1 MDDLIKKLDRTVSL
15 PGLTNSWGYPI
26 RTRID
31 MLSTGIRT
39 PLGIKITGP
48 DSKGISELAQ
58 EIETVLRKVQGTR
71 SVFAERIEGGHYLD
85 IEVDREKAARYG
97 ITVADGERHN

>member
-1 MDDLIKKLDRTVSL
+1 
-15 PGLTNSWGYPI
+15 
-26 RTRID
+26 

-48 DSKGISELAQ
+48 DSKELRNWLK
-58 EIETVLRKVQGTR
+58 EIEMVLRKIKGTR

-85 IEVDREKAARYG
+85 IEVDRDRAPHAMASRLRMSG
-97 ITVADGERHN
+97 SL